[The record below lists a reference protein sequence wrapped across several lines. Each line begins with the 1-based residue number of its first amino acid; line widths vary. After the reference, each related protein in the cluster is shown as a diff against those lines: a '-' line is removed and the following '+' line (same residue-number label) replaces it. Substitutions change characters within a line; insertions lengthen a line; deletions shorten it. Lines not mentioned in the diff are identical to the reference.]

1 MRIHR
6 WALACL
12 GLLAGI
18 ATLSA
23 SISRLSPPAR
33 PGTRP
38 AAPAAAAPLRAFG
51 IRGAAQSAGTAGPRL
66 DGALSDLL
74 RHVGRARP
82 GHELADLHA
91 LSPAARFRQLAG
103 DDGPLVLVDAVTRG
117 DPQQLKARLIALGMR
132 GASLFSN
139 DVGGWLPVSQVL
151 AAARSAEVHALRA
164 ALPRTRAG
172 AVTSQGDFAQ
182 RSDIIRTTYPDVTG
196 SGVTVGVL
204 SDSFNCYAVYEQ
216 PGSGVPA
223 TGNQGF
229 AYYSYLGATYLAD
242 YATDVSTG
250 DLPPNVNVLA
260 EPYTESPP
268 DPVSAAG
275 DCLNYGAP
283 DYLPYTDEGRAMLQV
298 VHDVAPGASL
308 SFYTAS
314 NSEADFANGILALAA
329 AGAKVEADD
338 SGYYD
343 EPFYQDGLLA
353 EAVDT
358 VEAQGV
364 AYFSAAGNDGTTSY
378 ENAAPSFSTLSNTGQ
393 TAGQYLLNFDTT
405 GATTNTA
412 LPVTIPALYPGEYI
426 AIVVEWDQPYVTG
439 AAGSPGASSQVNL
452 CYSGS
457 AGTDVVTD
465 IDGNDASCTGFNNIG
480 DDPVQILIIGN
491 PDSNNN
497 NTAQTQLSFTIGLA
511 SATPAPGRIIL
522 SLESDAF
529 GSIDAFATN
538 SATIQGHPGAAGA
551 MAVGAAFFAQTPRCG
566 VTPAVLESF
575 SSQGGAPI
583 LFDTS
588 GNRLATPV
596 VRVKPDIVGPDGVN
610 TTFFGYPLSDS
621 GQSDTSTVTQCQNN
635 TSYPSYFGTSAAT
648 PHPAAV
654 AALMLQA
661 NAALTP
667 TQIYSALRSSAS
679 PMGATVPNEA
689 SGWGFVQADLALAA
703 VGGPSSSSGSGSSS
717 SSGSSGSSGSSSGS
731 GSSGSSGSSS
741 SSGAS
746 SNSSGSSKGGGGGFD
761 TFALLALASIVIA
774 RRRRST

>member
-6 WALACL
+6 WALASL
-12 GLLAGI
+12 GLLAGF

-23 SISRLSPPAR
+23 ATSRLSPAAH

-38 AAPAAAAPLRAFG
+38 AALAAAAPLRAFG
-51 IRGAAQSAGTAGPRL
+51 IRGAAQSPGTAGARL

-74 RHVGRARP
+74 RHVGRERP

-151 AAARSAEVHALRA
+151 PAARSAEVHALRA
-164 ALPRTRAG
+164 AMPRTRAG

-182 RSDIIRTTYPDVTG
+182 RSDIIRTTYPNLTG
-196 SGVTVGVL
+196 AGVTVGVL

-250 DLPPNVNVLA
+250 DLPANVNVLA
-260 EPYTESPP
+260 EPYTDSPP

-283 DYLPYTDEGRAMLQV
+283 EYLPFTDEGRAMLQV

-308 SFYTAS
+308 AFYTAS

-358 VEAQGV
+358 VEAEGV

-378 ENAAPSFSTLSNTGQ
+378 ENTAPSFSTLSNTGQ
-393 TAGQYLLNFDTT
+393 TAGQYLLNFDTS

-426 AIVVEWDQPYVTG
+426 AIVVEWDQPYITG
-439 AAGSPGASSQVNL
+439 APGSPGASSQVNL

-457 AGTDVVTD
+457 AGTDVITD
-465 IDGNDASCTGFNNIG
+465 IDGNAASCTGFNNIG

-491 PDSNNN
+491 PDSNNA
-497 NTAQTQLSFTIGLA
+497 NTAQTQLTFSIGLA

-529 GSIDAFATN
+529 GSIDTFATN

-588 GNRLATPV
+588 GTRLASPV

-621 GQSDTSTVTQCQNN
+621 GLSDTSTVTQCQNN
-635 TSYPSYFGTSAAT
+635 TAYPSYFGTSAAT
-648 PHPAAV
+648 PHPAGV

-661 NAALTP
+661 NAGLTP

-679 PMGATVPNEA
+679 PMGATVPNDS
-689 SGWGFVQADLALAA
+689 SGWGFVQADMALAA
-703 VGGPSSSSGSGSSS
+703 AGGVSSTSGSSS
-717 SSGSSGSSGSSSGS
+717 TSSAG
-731 GSSGSSGSSS
+731 
-741 SSGAS
+741 
-746 SNSSGSSKGGGGGFD
+746 SKGGGGGFD
-761 TFALLALASIVIA
+761 TFVLLTLASLVVA
-774 RRRRST
+774 RRRRSMYRTE